1 MYSRIRITE
10 GKYELFEEVAA
21 EIFVDGIIWEKIL
34 LLIYLG
40 YKLTLKVFDD
50 ESLIMLVIKWIARY
64 LCKHVVGWITES
76 GGWVRLFYFCLLYWY
91 HDTITYRK

>member
-50 ESLIMLVIKWIARY
+50 ESLIMLVIKWIAIY
-64 LCKHVVGWITES
+64 ICKHVVGWITEN
-76 GGWVRLFYFCLLYWY
+76 GGWVRLFLFCL
-91 HDTITYRK
+91 